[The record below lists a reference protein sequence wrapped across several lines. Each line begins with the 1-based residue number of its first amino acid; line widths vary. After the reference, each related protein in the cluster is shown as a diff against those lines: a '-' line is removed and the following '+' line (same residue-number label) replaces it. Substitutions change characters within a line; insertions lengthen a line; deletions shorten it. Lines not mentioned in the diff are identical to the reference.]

1 VRKLPVFGEPTEER
15 QWTAR
20 IVALVQIQPP
30 AQRRGDQDISTT
42 SSGRDRRADTTAS
55 SGIAQDCTGARR
67 RCRQDG
73 EKAWLSEPDALP
85 LAAELNTLG
94 LRSFASPLIEQE
106 R

>member
-1 VRKLPVFGEPTEER
+1 V
-15 QWTAR
+15 
-20 IVALVQIQPP
+20 
-30 AQRRGDQDISTT
+30 
-42 SSGRDRRADTTAS
+42 TAS